1 MSEPETSVWAKWGL
15 GVVAAGYFAIAVV
28 AGAAHSPLTVPLP
41 AGARPPSWATYLA
54 GVIDLNRLG
63 RGALTGVA
71 WIVVAVVLGA
81 FAVVLHEAWSRR
93 VRLSAILVTSGISL
107 AISVAAPLLLS
118 RDVYTYAA
126 YGRIEAVYHHDPYF
140 AKLSSFPHD
149 PFVAVTPGQWVH
161 THSLYG
167 PVFTLI
173 SAAIAR
179 TGASPGATI
188 LAFKLLA
195 GLAIAAA
202 TGFVAL
208 TAAKTRPERA
218 PFAAALVGLNP
229 VIVVHTV
236 GGGHV
241 DALIAA
247 PLAAAMAIAVTRSRA
262 IVITVLLT
270 VACLVKAV
278 IVAPLALWLW
288 WLVHADWHRRGRI
301 LVTHLAMVA
310 GLMLAS
316 VVPFLSGWHTFAP
329 FVSLGGVEAW
339 ASPSHLVGRAAQAIV
354 GSLDAARAV
363 EAAFGLVFVAG
374 LWRLARRRRVSEP
387 AALAADWGV
396 ALLLL
401 ALSMPYLL
409 PWYAAWFTPFLGL
422 LADMALLFAGAFVT
436 GVLALTLIPAD
447 PFHGLTTPGVMYGVH
462 YAAASVLLVVF
473 LVVALKVFGPFTEHK
488 DRSTTHRSAPLQ
500 RPLSRRFASA
510 HRARRVR

>member
-1 MSEPETSVWAKWGL
+1 M
-15 GVVAAGYFAIAVV
+15 
-28 AGAAHSPLTVPLP
+28 
-41 AGARPPSWATYLA
+41 
-54 GVIDLNRLG
+54 
-63 RGALTGVA
+63 
-71 WIVVAVVLGA
+71 
-81 FAVVLHEAWSRR
+81 
-93 VRLSAILVTSGISL
+93 
-107 AISVAAPLLLS
+107 
-118 RDVYTYAA
+118 
-126 YGRIEAVYHHDPYF
+126 
-140 AKLSSFPHD
+140 
-149 PFVAVTPGQWVH
+149 
-161 THSLYG
+161 
-167 PVFTLI
+167 
-173 SAAIAR
+173 
-179 TGASPGATI
+179 
-188 LAFKLLA
+188 
-195 GLAIAAA
+195 
-202 TGFVAL
+202 
-208 TAAKTRPERA
+208 
-218 PFAAALVGLNP
+218 
-229 VIVVHTV
+229 IVVHTV

-247 PLAAAMAIAVTRSRA
+247 PLAAAMAIAVTRPRA

-354 GSLDAARAV
+354 GSLDAARVV

-422 LADMALLFAGAFVT
+422 VADMALLFAGALVTGWTWLT

-488 DRSTTHRSAPLQ
+488 DRSTTLRSAPLQ
-500 RPLSRRFASA
+500 RPLPRRFAPA